1 MTEATE
7 RIEEARPRRFRRYP
21 EYKDSGVKWLGE
33 IPKGWEVKRLRTMA
47 SVQLSN
53 VDKKSEES
61 QVRVNLCNYVDVY
74 YNDHITTELEF
85 MNSTATPEQVR
96 RFQLGAGDVLIT
108 KDSESWND
116 IAVPAVVA
124 EDLKDVLCGY
134 HLAHI
139 KPRPD
144 LHGRFL
150 ARQFSAIG
158 VRDQFHA
165 TANGITRFGLSG
177 SAIRTGLFPI
187 APIKEQHAIADY
199 LDRETA
205 RIDGLVARKERLIE
219 FLQEKRAALI
229 TRAVTRGLDANVPMK
244 DSGVEWLGEIPVHW
258 DPARLWRL
266 CTTTSG
272 ATPTKENPAYWNGE
286 VPWVSPKDMKRRVI
300 ATSEDLITQQALDE
314 TGIKL
319 ITPQVVLVVVRGMI
333 LAHSFPVAVTSVPV
347 TINQDM
353 KALRLIDGFEAFY
366 FAWALDGLSGG
377 IITTVVEEA
386 AHGTRAIRMDQW
398 RNLVVPVPPRLEQR
412 AITAFLDRE
421 TTSIDAL
428 IAKVRQAIHHLKEFR
443 SALISAAVTGKI
455 DVREDAS

>member
-1 MTEATE
+1 M
-7 RIEEARPRRFRRYP
+7 
-21 EYKDSGVKWLGE
+21 
-33 IPKGWEVKRLRTMA
+33 
-47 SVQLSN
+47 
-53 VDKKSEES
+53 
-61 QVRVNLCNYVDVY
+61 
-74 YNDHITTELEF
+74 
-85 MNSTATPEQVR
+85 
-96 RFQLGAGDVLIT
+96 
-108 KDSESWND
+108 
-116 IAVPAVVA
+116 A

-272 ATPTKENPAYWNGE
+272 ATPTKENPAWG
-286 VPWVSPKDMKRRVI
+286 SPLGI
-300 ATSEDLITQQALDE
+300 AEGHETPGDRDL
-314 TGIKL
+314 
-319 ITPQVVLVVVRGMI
+319 
-333 LAHSFPVAVTSVPV
+333 
-347 TINQDM
+347 
-353 KALRLIDGFEAFY
+353 
-366 FAWALDGLSGG
+366 
-377 IITTVVEEA
+377 
-386 AHGTRAIRMDQW
+386 
-398 RNLVVPVPPRLEQR
+398 
-412 AITAFLDRE
+412 
-421 TTSIDAL
+421 
-428 IAKVRQAIHHLKEFR
+428 
-443 SALISAAVTGKI
+443 
-455 DVREDAS
+455 